1 MGKPHELWEPLRP
14 LGHDEGYSILLQ
26 LICNCIWPMKDKYS
40 SPRGWTNLE
49 STEAVLYVRN
59 MPRSPTNA
67 SISTLRYALAPDAA
81 AVQAIE
87 ATFAAYDHMMRILEE
102 VAPVGANLV
111 SLHAQAYERI
121 RTETGLPARLVTLGL
136 RDRAGYVA
144 GSPPRRIPLDDKL
157 FAIKGPTSLTISTV
171 SGRVL
176 VPFQVPGYLAGWE
189 SPFPA
194 QLVADGTR
202 YEVHIAVK
210 STALQPEEKTMLHE
224 GILARMGRLLAA
236 IASQTIDN
244 AETSNKLALVKQAI
258 REIDAG
264 ADEARHALGKSRAEE
279 FRLKRRREELD
290 GEAASLTDK
299 IRLAL
304 AENRED
310 LARAGLARQIDLES
324 QGIALERAMDF
335 VELEIDEQTK
345 ALQAML
351 GARREAESR
360 LADLEASMVQHALTE
375 TNRGPSA
382 TNTISTDRAMAAIA
396 RVTGVPA
403 SSVFGAKELDELD
416 RLQREKEIAARLERI
431 KSQQ

>member
-1 MGKPHELWEPLRP
+1 
-14 LGHDEGYSILLQ
+14 
-26 LICNCIWPMKDKYS
+26 
-40 SPRGWTNLE
+40 
-49 STEAVLYVRN
+49 
-59 MPRSPTNA
+59 MPF
-67 SISTLRYALAPDAA
+67 D
-81 AVQAIE
+81 
-87 ATFAAYDHMMRILEE
+87 
-102 VAPVGANLV
+102 
-111 SLHAQAYERI
+111 
-121 RTETGLPARLVTLGL
+121 
-136 RDRAGYVA
+136 
-144 GSPPRRIPLDDKL
+144 
-157 FAIKGPTSLTISTV
+157 
-171 SGRVL
+171 
-176 VPFQVPGYLAGWE
+176 VPGYLAGWD

-194 QLVADGTR
+194 HLVSDGHA
-202 YEVHIAVK
+202 YEIHIAVK
-210 STALQPEEKTMLHE
+210 SKSTQPEEKTMLHE

-244 AETSNKLALVKQAI
+244 AENNNKVALVKQAI

-290 GEAASLTDK
+290 TEGASLTEK

-310 LARAGLARQIDLES
+310 LARAGVARQIDLES

-335 VELEIDEQTK
+335 IELEIDEQTK

-351 GARREAESR
+351 GARREAEGR
-360 LADLEASMVQHALTE
+360 LADLEASLVQHALTE
-375 TNRGPSA
+375 TNRGPAA
-382 TNTISTDRAMAAIA
+382 TNTLSSDRAMAAIA

-403 SSVFGAKELDELD
+403 SSVLGAKELDELD